1 VKIGRFLKKAR
12 LVVDKPALYPLYM
25 WSFFMCYFIVIY
37 MTLERVF
44 GMDDQFFHI
53 RFAQLFR
60 EKGIGAFSDFQSI
73 YFSKM
78 GMIKSYFIYYNF
90 LFYIVLIPFTFI
102 SPLVFGMKLYGV
114 FALSTA
120 FLVVYIFLRKIVTKY
135 PFGWTVLFLLAFL
148 QSGGWL
154 ARFFFTRPFTLAPAF
169 LVLML
174 YFIHQKKYGIT
185 AIVSFLYF
193 YWHTASFFFPLC
205 LAIGYFVFEQFYEKK
220 PDYKLVLWPFIGT
233 MAAFIS
239 AYLISPGIVLYL
251 KDIIFPVIFDTSLTK
266 STGIAEGAEVYGK
279 DLISVS
285 NNFFLFFA
293 ALFVAGSYEV
303 MRYVQYKKNIQ
314 SSEDAIDM
322 SVQPLR
328 AMLFMTS
335 IVFFAAIAV
344 SARFL
349 DYFLFF
355 CCLYVAIAVEDFVK
369 FVEIKGKLFRKSLW
383 VSITVIVIFLFT
395 NISLKF
401 YDSLASAS
409 SQLAAQ
415 KPAEWLDSNL
425 ERNKI
430 IFNADWDSFPVLYY
444 FTGDKFRYVA
454 GIEPRFLFDLDPK
467 LYWEWVNIK
476 NGIYC
481 EERECSELIRQFQAI
496 PKKGDGR
503 VQWYAHMGDL
513 IAEAILLDFKT
524 DIIVVSNGNSRL
536 LELMDN
542 SNRFKKEFFDN
553 ENSMYAIYRI
563 VAKTP

>member
-1 VKIGRFLKKAR
+1 
-12 LVVDKPALYPLYM
+12 
-25 WSFFMCYFIVIY
+25 
-37 MTLERVF
+37 
-44 GMDDQFFHI
+44 
-53 RFAQLFR
+53 
-60 EKGIGAFSDFQSI
+60 
-73 YFSKM
+73 
-78 GMIKSYFIYYNF
+78 
-90 LFYIVLIPFTFI
+90 
-102 SPLVFGMKLYGV
+102 
-114 FALSTA
+114 
-120 FLVVYIFLRKIVTKY
+120 
-135 PFGWTVLFLLAFL
+135 
-148 QSGGWL
+148 
-154 ARFFFTRPFTLAPAF
+154 
-169 LVLML
+169 
-174 YFIHQKKYGIT
+174 
-185 AIVSFLYF
+185 
-193 YWHTASFFFPLC
+193 
-205 LAIGYFVFEQFYEKK
+205 
-220 PDYKLVLWPFIGT
+220 
-233 MAAFIS
+233 
-239 AYLISPGIVLYL
+239 
-251 KDIIFPVIFDTSLTK
+251 
-266 STGIAEGAEVYGK
+266 
-279 DLISVS
+279 
-285 NNFFLFFA
+285 
-293 ALFVAGSYEV
+293 
-303 MRYVQYKKNIQ
+303 
-314 SSEDAIDM
+314 
-322 SVQPLR
+322 
-328 AMLFMTS
+328 
-335 IVFFAAIAV
+335 
-344 SARFL
+344 
-349 DYFLFF
+349 
-355 CCLYVAIAVEDFVK
+355 VAIAVEDFVK

-401 YDSLASAS
+401 YDSLASAN

-454 GIEPRFLFDLDPK
+454 GIEPRFLFDLDQK

-542 SNRFKKEFFDN
+542 SSRFKKEFFDN